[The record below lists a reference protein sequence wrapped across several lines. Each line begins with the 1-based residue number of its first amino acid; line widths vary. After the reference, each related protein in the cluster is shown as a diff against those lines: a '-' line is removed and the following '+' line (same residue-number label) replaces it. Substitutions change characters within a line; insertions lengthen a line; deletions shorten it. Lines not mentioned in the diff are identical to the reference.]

1 MTHTYLFSAEL
12 LRRARLALLAV
23 ILFVGAAPA
32 SAQEEDVDAVEPS
45 EEVSEEGSATEET
58 APEKPKKAVKK
69 YPMVEIS
76 GVVTD
81 AATKEPLAG
90 VQLRS
95 YNNSYYTAMTDENGA
110 YTISVPEFVTS
121 ITAKVEGYNLVRVPL
136 NGRTEDVDIHLY
148 SDSYNVDYNAAT
160 TASRSVGIT
169 DFEETTV
176 MTADDEIHN
185 RLGGDVR
192 AISRSALNGQG
203 SVMFIN
209 GINSLNSNAQ
219 PLIVVDGVIF
229 DMMYDEE
236 MVHLGYFNN
245 LLTSINMDDVESIE
259 VLKNGTA
266 IYGAKAANG
275 VILIKTKRNKSMAT
289 RIDLNAS
296 FGMEFLP
303 RTMDVMDAEEYRN
316 YASAL
321 LANTGTKLTEFK
333 FLSTDPTYYYY
344 NMYHNN
350 TDWKDEVYDEAF
362 SQNYSIHIQGGDDV
376 ANYNLSV
383 GYADVES
390 TLQAN
395 DMSRFNIR
403 FNTDIVLNKWFSTKF
418 DASYTNVT
426 RDLRDAGLASEDDGS
441 PIAATNVLALIK
453 SPFTSPYAFSTD
465 GEVSSYLAD
474 ADDYLD
480 EVLGTTA
487 GIANPAAIIE
497 NGEAKNKNHT
507 DLTTIGLTVAPTWQ
521 PTKNFS
527 LTEKFS
533 YNMQSF
539 DESYYTPIVGMPDF
553 NPVGSGSTVQHTKK
567 SLFTKHNAIFSDT
580 YVDWNIP
587 LGAHRLDVYGGMRY
601 MSDSYHSSYLSGYDT
616 GNDKTPNTSTSML
629 YKTSTGTDTNWKSMA
644 YYANLT
650 YNYKE
655 TYYVDGAFAFET
667 SSRFGKDADAGLG
680 LFGVRWGFFPS
691 IQGAWV
697 ISNEKWF
704 PTSDNG
710 INFLK
715 VNVGFESVGNDD
727 IDNMATITYMQGGLM
742 VGQGSSVNGT
752 LPYIALANIGNTEL
766 RWETTNRLNAG
777 LEGNFFNNRL
787 NVKFNYFKSWT
798 SNLITLGTLAYVS
811 GLTDYWTN
819 DGKMENEGFDLS
831 ASAKVVN
838 SRNFKFEFG
847 ASVGHYKNKITALPG
862 GSTSFE
868 TELYGGTVLSMVGQA
883 AGVFYGY
890 RTDGVYATTE
900 EAEADGLY
908 ITDDTGA
915 KTYFQAGDMKFI
927 DKDGDG
933 EITENDRYIIG
944 DPNPDIYGN
953 IMAKF
958 TLGKHWTVSANFNY
972 SLGNDIY
979 NYERQLL
986 ESGSQFI
993 NQTTAMTR
1001 RWMSEGQV
1009 TDIPRAVYGDPMGNS
1024 RFSDR
1029 WIEDGS
1035 YLKLKNVTVSYN
1047 IPIQNQYIQGLTVWA
1062 AGNNIFT
1069 LTKYLGNDPEV
1080 TSGNS
1085 VLTQGID
1092 AGYLNP
1098 GFSFTLGVKINL

>member
-1 MTHTYLFSAEL
+1 MTYSNLFQAAARGAGKACL
-12 LRRARLALLAV
+12 LWAMMLLGAVPAL
-23 ILFVGAAPA
+23 
-32 SAQEEDVDAVEPS
+32 AQEEDTSLEEPEA
-45 EEVSEEGSATEET
+45 EEASAEP
-58 APEKPKKAVKK
+58 AAAKSGKSVKK
-69 YPMVEIS
+69 YPMVEIT
-76 GVVTD
+76 GVVID
-81 AATKEPLAG
+81 AATKEPLPG

-95 YNNSYYTAMTDENGA
+95 YNNSYYTAMTDENGV

-121 ITAKVEGYNLVRVPL
+121 ITAQVEGYNLVRQAI
-136 NGRTEDVDIHLY
+136 NGRTKGVDFSLY
-148 SDSYNVDYNAAT
+148 ADGYNVDYKAKT
-160 TASRSVGIT
+160 TASKSVNIT

-185 RLGGDVR
+185 RLGADVR
-192 AISRSALNGQG
+192 SIQRSALNGQG

-229 DMMYDEE
+229 DMMYGEE
-236 MVHLGYFNN
+236 MVHTGYFNN

-316 YASAL
+316 YASEL
-321 LANTGTKLTEFK
+321 LANTGSKLTEFK

-350 TDWKDEVYDEAF
+350 TDWKDEVYDEAL

-390 TLQAN
+390 TLKAN

-426 RDLRDAGLASEDDGS
+426 RDLRDAGLSSEDDGS

-453 SPFTSPYAFSTD
+453 SPFTSPYAFSTT
-465 GEVSSYLAD
+465 GEVSTYLAD

-480 EVLGTTA
+480 EVLGETA
-487 GIANPAAIIE
+487 GVANPAAIIE
-497 NGEAKNKNHT
+497 NGDAKNKNHT

-553 NPVGSGSTVQHTKK
+553 QPSGSGSTVQHTKK

-587 LGAHRLDVYGGMRY
+587 LGAHRLDVHGGMRY

-629 YKTSTGTDTNWKSMA
+629 YKTSTGTDTSWKSMA
-644 YYANLT
+644 YYANLA
-650 YNYKE
+650 YNYMEK
-655 TYYVDGAFAFET
+655 YYVDGAFAFET

-697 ISNEKWF
+697 ISNEDWF
-704 PTSDNG
+704 PSSGG

-715 VNVGFESVGNDD
+715 LNVGFESVGNDD

-752 LPYIALANIGNTEL
+752 LPYISLANIGNTEL
-766 RWETTNRLNAG
+766 RWETTNRLMAG

-838 SRNFKFEFG
+838 VKNFKFEFG

-862 GSTSFE
+862 GSDSFE
-868 TELYGGTVLSMVGQA
+868 TELYNGVVLSQVGQA

-890 RTDGVYATTE
+890 RTDGVYATSE

-915 KTYFQAGDMKFI
+915 KTYFSAGDVKFI

-953 IMAKF
+953 IFAKF

-993 NQTTAMTR
+993 NQTTALNR
-1001 RWMSEGQV
+1001 RWTAEGQV

-1035 YLKLKNVTVSYN
+1035 YLKLKNVTVSYK

-1092 AGYLNP
+1092 AGYLTS
-1098 GFSFTLGVKINL
+1098 GFSFTIGVKINL